1 MTKLSPLI
9 RSAKP
14 ITSLSPSALQSHLIA
29 ASSSRPL
36 PLHLPDLVSSWPALD
51 TWRLEDGLKVLRDS
65 IGENRS
71 VEVELG
77 KRGRG
82 YLHKDWQRVW
92 MPFGLFLDAF
102 ILNLIP
108 SSSSPSL
115 LPLAYLAQS
124 DILDTSPSLLETIPA
139 LPHFLVGKEK
149 SLYRRT
155 LWLGPRGS
163 WTPFHKDPYHGIYS
177 QIIGKKTFHIL
188 PPEARH
194 HLDISALP
202 RHTNTSQIP
211 LPVSRIFS
219 PTSLSP
225 FSSKDDLD
233 DLSDLPPDTVAS
245 TRVELERAF
254 ELPGACQVDVNAGES
269 VLIPEGWWHAA
280 EGVEGAGVG
289 VNAWFR

>member
-149 SLYRRT
+149 
-155 LWLGPRGS
+155 
-163 WTPFHKDPYHGIYS
+163 
-177 QIIGKKTFHIL
+177 IIGKKTFHIL